1 MSSFK
6 VAIYYP
12 IKIQMNFLQKILVV
26 QPKEI
31 NVKYENGM
39 QSELYAILI
48 HMHTIS
54 SFLQSDNL
62 FEIFESTK
70 KYRIL

>member
-1 MSSFK
+1 M
-6 VAIYYP
+6 
-12 IKIQMNFLQKILVV
+12 

-39 QSELYAILI
+39 QSEQYAILI

-62 FEIFESTK
+62 FEMFESTK
-70 KYRIL
+70 